1 MSANPF
7 AFLLPYQTQWVWDRS
22 RFKIW
27 LKSRQIGGSLA
38 AAFEIVDDAI
48 SNGGDWIILSAGE
61 RQALEFMEKV
71 KRITSLFQDAL
82 SQSAGQPWLPK
93 VQAEKITL
101 PNGAR
106 IFALPANPATARG
119 YSGNVLLD
127 EFAFHEKPGEI
138 WKAVYP
144 IITNPLKGKLKLRI
158 VSTPAG
164 KNSKFYDLWQN
175 GQDFARHKTDVYDA
189 VNDGLGIEVEQLR
202 ANLDDPDA
210 WAQEYECNFMEA
222 SDQLFPPDLVRAAEH
237 TAATIE
243 WPGKPHNALFCGI
256 DIGRYRDLT
265 VAWTLERVGDTLW
278 TREILTLQETPY
290 HEQEEILA
298 PRIARAAHVS
308 IDATGIGGPV
318 AESLAN
324 QLGEHKL
331 SCINFNNNT
340 KRELFARMK
349 KAIGSGSIRIPADNR
364 LRDDITSLHRIV
376 TPQGVVKYSA
386 ARTRDGHA
394 DRATALALALD
405 AASKLPASHGIARFP
420 MILGH
425 LKQSYRPR
433 RTKWRMG

>member
-1 MSANPF
+1 MPDENKENCASAAVHTGRADKDPE
-7 AFLLPYQTQWVWDRS
+7 ALRRAPAACGADSHVHSDAPRRLLP
-22 RFKIW
+22 
-27 LKSRQIGGSLA
+27 
-38 AAFEIVDDAI
+38 
-48 SNGGDWIILSAGE
+48 
-61 RQALEFMEKV
+61 V
-71 KRITSLFQDAL
+71 KM
-82 SQSAGQPWLPK
+82 
-93 VQAEKITL
+93 EKITL

-106 IFALPANPATARG
+106 IFALPANRATARG

-144 IITNPLKGKLKLRI
+144 IITNPLKGELKLRI

-265 VAWTLERVGDTLW
+265 VA
-278 TREILTLQETPY
+278 
-290 HEQEEILA
+290 
-298 PRIARAAHVS
+298 
-308 IDATGIGGPV
+308 
-318 AESLAN
+318 
-324 QLGEHKL
+324 
-331 SCINFNNNT
+331 
-340 KRELFARMK
+340 
-349 KAIGSGSIRIPADNR
+349 
-364 LRDDITSLHRIV
+364 
-376 TPQGVVKYSA
+376 
-386 ARTRDGHA
+386 
-394 DRATALALALD
+394 
-405 AASKLPASHGIARFP
+405 
-420 MILGH
+420 
-425 LKQSYRPR
+425 
-433 RTKWRMG
+433 